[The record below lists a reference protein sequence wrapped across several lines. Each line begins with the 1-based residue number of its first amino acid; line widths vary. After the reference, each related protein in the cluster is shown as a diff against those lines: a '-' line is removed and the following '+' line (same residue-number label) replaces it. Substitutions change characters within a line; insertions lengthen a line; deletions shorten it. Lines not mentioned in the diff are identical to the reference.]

1 MEIKIEENESNLK
14 IEKIA
19 KKELFY
25 SKLLGFTLIILV
37 LYKFKGIIFSFG
49 SPIFVILALPFLYI
63 LYRFFSMGFAY
74 EVIYIDKEKI
84 YFWTNYDF
92 KENYYK
98 EEFLII
104 NLKKVL
110 AKHFSR
116 PIIPREQKIGMQ
128 IIKDNWLYRVHFYF
142 SEDDENY
149 KCWGYEIPMEEAE
162 KVVKK
167 IKEFLKKHNNIELE

>member
-1 MEIKIEENESNLK
+1 MEIKIKEYENGLR
-14 IEKIA
+14 IEKNA

-25 SKLLGFTLIILV
+25 SKLLGAILIIFI
-37 LYKFKGIIFSFG
+37 LYKFREIIFAFG
-49 SPIFVILALPFLYI
+49 SPIFIILGLPFLYI
-63 LYRFFSMGFAY
+63 LYRFFSMRFVY
-74 EVIYIDKEKI
+74 EAIHIDKEKI

-104 NLKKVL
+104 NLKEVS
-110 AKHFSR
+110 AKQFHR
-116 PIIPREQKIGMQ
+116 PMIPKEQKIGIQ
-128 IIKDNWLYRVHFYF
+128 TVKDNWLYRVHFYF
-142 SEDDENY
+142 SENGENY

-167 IKEFLKKHNNIELE
+167 IKEFLKEHNNIEIR